1 MKKRGL
7 CIILALILCAGLL
20 PAASLADDYDP
31 SPVANHKPEPKK
43 VTYFNNGD
51 QIGDE
56 PSLQLE
62 YEDTD
67 GNNWVEVYLIGDEVK
82 EGDKKGELGLIK
94 FDGKTYHLRGIQ
106 TIDSSNSEKFYKD
119 AQTGRWII
127 AKTPFY
133 LAGETPPQEGEK
145 VGVVIETGPDS
156 DSMVH
161 SEIVEITVPEKG
173 KSTVVDGGGSKDCEH
188 EYKWVKKDAIMHEY
202 KCSKCGNVEEDGFHA
217 YMVTRNG
224 WQCIFCEYEGS
235 ADETGYETEFV
246 PKLKKIK
253 HKTKKQKWAV
263 TVSTPSLKMKT
274 TGGEKVTKKAK
285 AKKVHVYRTE
295 VKPESKPVFYSEP
308 IGSAEVTDSMT
319 VKTTEESVSLDIPD
333 SAFKWTGD
341 APTSVEDLYGAV
353 EYKVDDDER
362 SFITEPVKIVDDS
375 ADPKPEILEATQNTQ
390 KEEAEYKLKVS
401 KTEGVEQIVSAQVYK
416 NDEKEPCGEVNLTD
430 SMIISQDDTS
440 ILYGFPA
447 GSVGWGSGGKPG
459 AGDTV
464 SFSVKYKQTDDE
476 DEYFSEKVKTKEEE
490 LQPVE
495 VKTYVFTEEG
505 YTWQKGSGAPLKM
518 TVKGKPDDTG
528 TFEKFKGIQADE
540 KDLPEGS
547 YTAESGS
554 VKLTLAEAWLE
565 TLDAGAHKLVAFFAD
580 GKAETTF
587 TVTQKA
593 ETGDKVEAFVSRCYK
608 LILSREPDEGGLKG
622 WSEALKSKTAPAARI
637 IDGFVRSEEYVSRK
651 LSNGESVDILYRTML
666 DREADADGKASW
678 VDALTK
684 GYTLQNIIDGFCGSV
699 EFTKL
704 CNEYGIEPGRI
715 GASSPAAPDTPRGKI
730 EAFVMRCY
738 KLILNRDADQGGL
751 QGWSDALE
759 SGAGQ
764 ACQIID
770 GFVRSEE
777 YVNRKLDYGASVDI
791 LYKTMLNRD
800 ADPDGR
806 AGWVDA
812 LSQGY
817 TLQHIINGFCGSAEF
832 TAICNDYGISAGTL
846 TVASALVKREAITP
860 EGDEAEAPVVY
871 QGYNSEFINEE
882 KIRAFVEHCYVAV
895 FGREGDTEG
904 VENYTK
910 LILNGKKTP
919 KSVAR
924 EFVFSAEFQGKLPG
938 NEEFIRILYRLY
950 FDREPG
956 ADELAGWVK
965 MLENGASLE
974 EIVNG
979 FAGSAEFKAIVN
991 AMKE

>member
-20 PAASLADDYDP
+20 PAASQADVNEP
-31 SPVANHKPEPKK
+31 TPATNHKPEPKK

-133 LAGETPPQEGEK
+133 LAGETPPQASEK
-145 VGVVIETGPDS
+145 VGIVIETGPDY

-188 EYKWVKKDAIMHEY
+188 EYKWVKKDARLHEY
-202 KCSKCGNVEEDGFHA
+202 KCSKCGNVEKDGFHA
-217 YMVTRNG
+217 FMVTRNG
-224 WQCIFCEYEGS
+224 WQCILCDYEGS
-235 ADETGYETEFV
+235 ADETGYETDPV
-246 PKLKKIK
+246 PKTRKAKRK
-253 HKTKKQKWAV
+253 AKRQKWS
-263 TVSTPSLKMKT
+263 VSVSPLSLKMKT
-274 TGGEKVTKKAK
+274 SGGEKATIKVK
-285 AKKVHVYRTE
+285 AKKFRVYMTE
-295 VKPESKPVFYSEP
+295 STAEIKNVNAM
-308 IGSAEVTDSMT
+308 IGSAELTDSMA
-319 VKTTEESVSLDIPD
+319 VQTTDESISFEIPD
-333 SAFKWTGD
+333 TAFEWTGET
-341 APTSVEDLYGAV
+341 PVSVEDLYGAV

-375 ADPKPEILEATQNTQ
+375 ADPKPEILEATQNTR

-401 KTEGVEQIVSAQVYK
+401 KTEGVEQVLSAQVYK

-447 GSVGWGSGGKPG
+447 GSVRWGGGGKPG
-459 AGDTV
+459 ADDTV

-565 TLDAGAHKLVAFFAD
+565 TLDVGAHKLVAFFAD

-593 ETGDKVEAFVSRCYK
+593 ETGDKVEAFASRCYR

-666 DREADADGKASW
+666 DREADAEGKAAW

-684 GYTLQNIIDGFCGSV
+684 GYTLQNIIDGFCGSA
-699 EFTKL
+699 EFTGL

-715 GASSPAAPDTPRGKI
+715 GAPTPAAPNTQRGKI

-738 KLILNRDADQGGL
+738 RLILNRDADQSGL
-751 QGWSDALE
+751 KGWSDALE
-759 SGAGQ
+759 TGAGQ

-770 GFVRSEE
+770 GFVRSPE
-777 YVNRKLDYGASVDI
+777 YVNRNLNHAESVDI
-791 LYKTMLNRD
+791 LYQTMLNRA
-800 ADPDGR
+800 ADEGGK

-812 LSQGY
+812 LEKGY

-832 TAICNDYGISAGTL
+832 TNIC
-846 TVASALVKREAITP
+846 
-860 EGDEAEAPVVY
+860 
-871 QGYNSEFINEE
+871 
-882 KIRAFVEHCYVAV
+882 
-895 FGREGDTEG
+895 
-904 VENYTK
+904 
-910 LILNGKKTP
+910 
-919 KSVAR
+919 
-924 EFVFSAEFQGKLPG
+924 
-938 NEEFIRILYRLY
+938 
-950 FDREPG
+950 
-956 ADELAGWVK
+956 
-965 MLENGASLE
+965 
-974 EIVNG
+974 
-979 FAGSAEFKAIVN
+979 
-991 AMKE
+991 